1 MLILEARNSSSE
13 VQGELRV
20 IAGDGSSF
28 QNQVNR
34 PHQAADSAILQADRI
49 EQSFL
54 DQYKNDSD
62 LIVGTYNYGLLMGL
76 NLTKQ
81 QAEIIRNGAIPILGE
96 PGESP
101 IVNKNPRTGAEYVE
115 IDGGSGGRSIA
126 ACYSPY
132 VPRKPGENE
141 VLVKGSMYG
150 SSNGGYVCA
159 DPANI
164 REVCSIVSEMNLC
177 INGTFQLD
185 NDWLLSIGVDIAEIR
200 RQLEA
205 VKTPE
210 PTPPQPLPAEP
221 PMPTQP

>member
-1 MLILEARNSSSE
+1 MILGFASFFVLYAPRSHALEARNSSSE

-76 NLTKQ
+76 SLTKQ

-115 IDGGSGGRSIA
+115 IDGGSGDRSIA
-126 ACYSPY
+126 ACYNPY
-132 VPRKPGENE
+132 VPHTG
-141 VLVKGSMYG
+141 
-150 SSNGGYVCA
+150 
-159 DPANI
+159 
-164 REVCSIVSEMNLC
+164 
-177 INGTFQLD
+177 
-185 NDWLLSIGVDIAEIR
+185 R
-200 RQLEA
+200 RRRA
-205 VKTPE
+205 WRSGNKFFNPI
-210 PTPPQPLPAEP
+210 
-221 PMPTQP
+221 MFII